1 MRSGSSFP
9 EFERRFARECDR
21 YVETAAASALHI
33 QQSSADNLKRRVD
46 TVSKSGTFVW
56 CSADTKSTGRGS
68 LMVYVINSTGED
80 GWYVEFVRTG
90 DAWRMTKP
98 KRTDDREEASAAN

>member
-1 MRSGSSFP
+1 MWLEFSGKRLGAFGVWRSDVTLPPFHP
-9 EFERRFARECDR
+9 NRITFERHFARECDR

-33 QQSSADNLKRRVD
+33 QQSSADNFKRRVD

-56 CSADTKSTGRGS
+56 YSGDTKSTGRGS

-80 GWYVEFVRTG
+80 G
-90 DAWRMTKP
+90 
-98 KRTDDREEASAAN
+98 